1 MSIFSKLFHKDQQT
15 NLNQEIQDD
24 QDEEKMSQAGKS
36 YDEMALYLMSG
47 ESDDFSTEYTNK
59 I

>member
-1 MSIFSKLFHKDQQT
+1 MSIFSKLFHKDQQI
-15 NLNQEIQDD
+15 NLSQDIQDD
-24 QDEEKMSQAGKS
+24 QDEEKMSQTGKS

>member
-15 NLNQEIQDD
+15 NLSQDIQDD
-24 QDEEKMSQAGKS
+24 QDEEKMSQTGKS